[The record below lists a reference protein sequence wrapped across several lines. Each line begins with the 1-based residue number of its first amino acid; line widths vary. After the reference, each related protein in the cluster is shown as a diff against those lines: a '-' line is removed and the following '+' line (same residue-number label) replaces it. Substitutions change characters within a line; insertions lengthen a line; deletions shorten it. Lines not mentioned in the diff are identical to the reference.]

1 MDWQSVITEHGSLV
15 WKTAYRL
22 LNNEA
27 DTSDCFQEV
36 FAAAVEISRRQT
48 IRNMPALLNRLAT
61 HKAITLLRRRVRN
74 TDVLSQMEMRIDC
87 EAAAD
92 PVEVS
97 GNGEL
102 AERIRRGIAALP
114 ELEAQAFCLQVF
126 NDLSY
131 RQIAVELDVK
141 TGYVGVLIGR
151 AKEKLQRLFPAAVNE
166 EIRSSTYE

>member
-1 MDWQSVITEHGSLV
+1 MDWQSVITEHGPLV

-27 DTSDCFQEV
+27 DTNDCFQDV
-36 FAAAVEISRRQT
+36 FLAAVEVSRREK
-48 IRNMPALLNRLAT
+48 IRNLPALLHRLAT
-61 HKAITLLRRRVRN
+61 HKAITMLRHRMRN
-74 TDVLSQMEMRIDC
+74 SDALCHLEGRIGCDAAGDPA
-87 EAAAD
+87 EA
-92 PVEVS
+92 S

-102 AERIRRGIAALP
+102 AGRIRIAIADLP
-114 ELEAQAFCLQVF
+114 ELEAQAFCLRVL

-131 RQIAVELDVK
+131 RQIAGQLDVK

-166 EIRSSTYE
+166 EIRSIAK